1 MKITDE
7 ALFAAAR
14 DAREQWL
21 ASYPDPAPHHA
32 FSTDFERKIKKL
44 ADHPHRRV
52 RLRTLLIAAV
62 IAALTTMT
70 VGAEVL
76 PPVRA
81 FHSGV
86 VHVLSQVLP
95 KSTDQIYTTDA
106 DHEGPTRR
114 PVLGWLPEGMVET
127 RKSEQ
132 PEYTHLNFENSSN
145 EWVIVSVR
153 RITEDSGNTSS
164 FDTED
169 AQVNEIKINGITA
182 TISVKKETA
191 VLIYF
196 IDNYRCSISGSI
208 SANNLIK
215 IAENIILK

>member
-7 ALFAAAR
+7 MLQKAAHGAC
-14 DAREQWL
+14 EQWL
-21 ASYPDPAPHHA
+21 ASYPDPAPDHT
-32 FSTDFERKIKKL
+32 FSPGFEQKINRL
-44 ADHPHRRV
+44 IHHPHRRKG
-52 RLRTLLIAAV
+52 LRSLLIAAI
-62 IAALTTMT
+62 IAALMTAT

-76 PPVRA
+76 QPAKTFRI
-81 FHSGV
+81 GV
-86 VHVLSQVLP
+86 VQVLSQVLP

-106 DHEGPTRR
+106 DHEGETKR

-127 RKSEQ
+127 RRSEQ

-145 EWVIVSVR
+145 EWVTVFIR
-153 RITEDSGNTSS
+153 RIAKDSGNTSS

-208 SANNLIK
+208 SADNLIK